1 MTRFLQWGIVVK
13 KCEKDLE
20 MPSVVIV
27 AFYKFVEL
35 PDYRER
41 QRPLRDLCQ
50 QQQVKGSILLAAEG
64 INGTIA
70 GTRQSIEAVLTFLRQ
85 DEQLATLT
93 HKESSA
99 DFMPFTRMKVRLKRE
114 IVNLGMPEITPR
126 KQVGQYVSSDEWNA
140 LISDPEVLLIDTR
153 NDFEVKL
160 GTFKGAIN
168 PKTESFNQFP
178 DFVSQHLDPTRH
190 KKIAMFCT
198 GGIRC
203 EKATA
208 YMLDQGFAEVF
219 HLKDGILKYLEET
232 PEEKSLW
239 QGGCFVFDGRI
250 TVLHDLQPEVVEL
263 CPMCHLAIQPAH
275 RTSPKYEL
283 GVSCPNC
290 ADDLTSERIERAR
303 DRQQHR
309 MEQANK
315 REYLPS

>member
-1 MTRFLQWGIVVK
+1 ML
-13 KCEKDLE
+13 
-20 MPSVVIV
+20 SVVIV

-35 PDYRER
+35 PDYRDR
-41 QRPLRDLCQ
+41 KRPLRDLCQ
-50 QQQVKGSILLAAEG
+50 QQQVQGSILLAAEG

-70 GTRQSIEAVLTFLRQ
+70 GTRQGIDTILAFLRQ
-85 DEQLATLT
+85 DVALADLT
-93 HKESSA
+93 HKESLA

-114 IVNLGMPEITPR
+114 IVNLGMPDITPH
-126 KQVGQYVSSDEWNA
+126 KQVGQYVPSDEWNA
-140 LISDPEVLLIDTR
+140 LISDPDVLLIDTR
-153 NDFEVKL
+153 NDFEVEL

-168 PKTESFNQFP
+168 PKIISFNQFP
-178 DFVSQHLDPTRH
+178 DFVGQNLDPTRH

-208 YMLDQGFAEVF
+208 YMLEQGFEEVY
-219 HLKDGILKYLEET
+219 HLKDGILKYLEDT
-232 PEEKSLW
+232 LEEDSLW

-250 TVLHDLQPEVVEL
+250 TVEHQLQPVPIEL

-290 ADDLTSERIERAR
+290 ADDLTLERVERAR
-303 DRQQHR
+303 DRQKHR
-309 MEQANK
+309 AQQAIQ
-315 REYLPS
+315 RGLPSPQDMQPS